1 MVLITFTKKIDRML
15 LHDNTNINFWRWFL
29 VSHENARK
37 NCLCLKISM
46 IMIAANLV
54 LPTKGPTLTK
64 YFNVHKRWIFFLWGL
79 FCGGHFE
86 NKFEYKVWSKRGSQ
100 VYLNTYGWVL
110 SSGVRNVW
118 KLLSATEKGVLCNFF
133 YLSWQ
138 VIKLSIIF

>member
-1 MVLITFTKKIDRML
+1 ML
-15 LHDNTNINFWRWFL
+15 LHDNTNINFWKWFL

-37 NCLCLKISM
+37 NVSVWKYLWSWFQPTWCFPQK
-46 IMIAANLV
+46 V
-54 LPTKGPTLTK
+54 PHLPSTLMLTK
-64 YFNVHKRWIFFLWGL
+64 DGLFFLWGL

-133 YLSWQ
+133 LSFLTSDQTFHNFLTFW
-138 VIKLSIIF
+138 